1 MKGEIKLARKKTSKD
16 YDIEEKLE
24 YIGLDLENIPK
35 KFMEFEPLEFRVPKS
50 YDEKQYK
57 QYRYVPVN
65 DIQILITPT
74 NRSDDL
80 KMKYKKAQPF
90 FEYLDSEHEENIEN
104 YTTFLRMLRQ
114 MNVSDIEKIEK
125 EQDNL
130 NKKIPFKVK
139 FEGNYLWQ
147 IYYSENTKKYFM
159 LVPTE
164 DTDYSTF
171 FYLIKKQIEDNP
183 NDKIFVPIRNL
194 SYSTKYFKKSEFE
207 DISNYLWLFTKDWPF
222 IYEVY
227 NKKDEMNIIVVG
239 ETEVYEN
246 IKSQYRIKIKSEKEA
261 KQLYRLLKAMFI
273 LQTEL
278 PEYYTFKTNIN
289 KKGSIDFYHEDDI
302 IEYENMPQWISEEC
316 KKGIPKNE
324 MAEEVIEESNIK
336 LEKLKVIAKQQ
347 EEEYLAKEKQ
357 ITTFL
362 ECKKSFFGKFK
373 YYFKYGKKKNKEII
387 EEKIEEEK
395 EVSPKHKN
403 EEFHKKDNY
412 TIEELIEIYKKYE
425 EKENLLKNIVMDINA
440 LKLKN
445 KNTKKKIENATAFIK
460 EIDSH
465 KKSIFEFWKYSNKDE
480 VATLTE
486 GETEE
491 VNIIKKISKVF
502 NYKDDFEEF
511 GKTMD
516 KVQRKALSKK
526 ETDSVF
532 LTTTNLINI
541 INKVKNNEVSK
552 KDIEQNLKELKEE
565 AEDEE
570 ILMENEE
577 FNIFGGVLKE
587 STKISKLANKKHR
600 ETLKNKFN
608 ILEIDKTTKPLGY
621 KLSLEQI
628 IEQIKQAI
636 NKVVVS
642 EDLPIYKAME
652 NEKIIPNYFNIF
664 NINPD
669 DEVKQL
675 LKLEGNKAKLYKFN
689 LIRGINAISYTNCIF
704 YDNQNKTLPIGQ
716 DVSSKILIDM
726 SKMKLKLK
734 EKKVF
739 KILEFEDEKDDFS
752 NIKIKT
758 IMLVEYDASIKQK
771 TKKESAT

>member
-1 MKGEIKLARKKTSKD
+1 MARKKTSKD

-324 MAEEVIEESNIK
+324 VAEEVIEESNIK

-565 AEDEE
+565 AEDEN

>member
-1 MKGEIKLARKKTSKD
+1 MARKKTSKD

-222 IYEVY
+222 IYELY

-316 KKGIPKNE
+316 KKGIPKNK

-565 AEDEE
+565 AEDEN

-577 FNIFGGVLKE
+577 FNIFGGALKE
-587 STKISKLANKKHR
+587 PTKISKLANKKHR

>member
-1 MKGEIKLARKKTSKD
+1 MSKNKVKREYKKKK
-16 YDIEEKLE
+16 KLE
-24 YIGLDLENIPK
+24 YIGLDLDNIPD
-35 KFMEFEPLEFRVPKS
+35 KFMEFEPLEFRIPKF

-80 KMKYKKAQPF
+80 KLKYKKAQPF

-104 YTTFLRMLRQ
+104 YTTFLRMLKDV
-114 MNVSDIEKIEK
+114 NVDDIEKIEE
-125 EQDNL
+125 EQEKL
-130 NKKIPFKVK
+130 NQKIPFKIK

-147 IYYSENTKKYFM
+147 IYYSEHTNKYFM

-164 DTDYSTF
+164 DSDYSTF
-171 FYLIKKQIEDNP
+171 FYLIKKQIENNA
-183 NDKIFVPIRNL
+183 NDKIFVPVRNL
-194 SYSTKYFKKSEFE
+194 NYSTKYFKKSEFE

-227 NKKDEMNIIVVG
+227 NKKNEMSLIIIG

-246 IKSQYRIKIKSEKEA
+246 IKSPYRIKIRNEKEA
-261 KQLYRLLKAMFI
+261 RQLYRKLKAMFI

-289 KKGSIDFYHEDDI
+289 RKGSIDFYHGDNI
-302 IEYENMPQWISEEC
+302 IEYENMSQWINEEC
-316 KKGIPKNE
+316 KMGIPKNE
-324 MAEEVIEESNIK
+324 VAEEVIEESNNK
-336 LEKLKVIAKQQ
+336 LEKLKNIAKKQ

-373 YYFKYGKKKNKEII
+373 YYFKYGKKKNKEIV
-387 EEKIEEEK
+387 EEKLEEE
-395 EVSPKHKN
+395 ENVPQKHKTK
-403 EEFHKKDNY
+403 EFHKKDNY

-460 EIDSH
+460 EIDNH

-491 VNIIKKISKVF
+491 VNIIKKITKTF

-516 KVQRKALSKK
+516 KVQRKALNKN
-526 ETDSVF
+526 ETDGVF
-532 LTTTNLINI
+532 LTTTNILDILNS
-541 INKVKNNEVSK
+541 VKNNEVSK

-565 AEDEE
+565 AEDEN
-570 ILMENEE
+570 ILMENED
-577 FNIFGGVLKE
+577 FNIFGGALKE
-587 STKISKLANKKHR
+587 STKVSKIANKKHR
-600 ETLKNKFN
+600 ETQKNKFN
-608 ILEIDKTTKPLGY
+608 ILDIDKTTKPLGY
-621 KLSLEQI
+621 KLSLEQA
-628 IEQIKQAI
+628 IEQIKKAI
-636 NKVVVS
+636 SKVVVS
-642 EDLPIYKAME
+642 EDLPVYKAME
-652 NEKIIPNYFNIF
+652 NEKIIPTYFNVF
-664 NINPD
+664 NINPEE
-669 DEVKQL
+669 EVKKL

-689 LIRGINAISYTNCIF
+689 LIRGINAVSFTNCIF
-704 YDNQNKTLPIGQ
+704 YDNQNKTLPVGQ
-716 DVSSKILIDM
+716 DISNKILIDM
-726 SKMKLKLK
+726 TKMKLKLK

-739 KILEFEDEKDDFS
+739 KVLEFEDEQNDFS
-752 NIKIKT
+752 NVKIKT
-758 IMLVEYDASIKQK
+758 IMLVEYNTEIKQK
-771 TKKESAT
+771 TNKN

>member
-1 MKGEIKLARKKTSKD
+1 
-16 YDIEEKLE
+16 
-24 YIGLDLENIPK
+24 
-35 KFMEFEPLEFRVPKS
+35 
-50 YDEKQYK
+50 
-57 QYRYVPVN
+57 
-65 DIQILITPT
+65 
-74 NRSDDL
+74 
-80 KMKYKKAQPF
+80 
-90 FEYLDSEHEENIEN
+90 
-104 YTTFLRMLRQ
+104 
-114 MNVSDIEKIEK
+114 
-125 EQDNL
+125 
-130 NKKIPFKVK
+130 
-139 FEGNYLWQ
+139 
-147 IYYSENTKKYFM
+147 M

-171 FYLIKKQIEDNP
+171 FYLVKKQIEN
-183 NDKIFVPIRNL
+183 NLEDKIFVPIRNL
-194 SYSTKYFKKSEFE
+194 NYSATFFKKSEFE
-207 DISNYLWLFTKDWPF
+207 DILNYLWLLTKDWPF

-227 NKKDEMNIIVVG
+227 NNKNEMNLIIIG

-246 IKSQYRIKIKSEKEA
+246 IKSPYRIKIKTEKEA
-261 KQLYRLLKAMFI
+261 KKFYRLLKAMFI

-289 KKGSIDFYHEDDI
+289 KKGSIDFYHEDEI
-302 IEYENMPQWISEEC
+302 IKYENMPKWISEEC

-324 MAEEVIEESNIK
+324 VAEELIEESNIK
-336 LEKLKVIAKQQ
+336 LEKLKTIAKQQ
-347 EEEYLAKEKQ
+347 EAEYLAKEKQ

-373 YYFKYGKKKNKEII
+373 YYFKYGKKKNKVII
-387 EEKIEEEK
+387 EEKKEEEK
-395 EVSPKHKN
+395 DILPKHKK
-403 EEFHKKDNY
+403 EEFLEKDNY

-425 EKENLLKNIVMDINA
+425 EKENILKNIVMDINA

-532 LTTTNLINI
+532 LTSTNLLDIL
-541 INKVKNNEVSK
+541 NKVKNNEVSK

-570 ILMENEE
+570 ILIENEE

-600 ETLKNKFN
+600 ETRKNKFN
-608 ILEIDKTTKPLGY
+608 ILEIDKTTKSLGY
-621 KLSLEQI
+621 KLSLEQS

-652 NEKIIPNYFNIF
+652 NEKIIPNYFNVF

-669 DEVKQL
+669 EEVKNL
-675 LKLEGNKAKLYKFN
+675 LKLDGSKAKLYKFN
-689 LIRGINAISYTNCIF
+689 LIRGINAVSFANCIF

-716 DVSSKILIDM
+716 DISSKILIDM
-726 SKMKLKLK
+726 TKMKLKLK
-734 EKKVF
+734 EKKIF
-739 KILEFEDEKDDFS
+739 KLLEFEDEKDDFS
-752 NIKIKT
+752 NVKLKT
-758 IMLVEYDASIKQK
+758 IMLIEYNVEP
-771 TKKESAT
+771 KKKSNKN

>member
-1 MKGEIKLARKKTSKD
+1 MARKKTSKD

-227 NKKDEMNIIVVG
+227 NKKNEMNVIIVG

-246 IKSQYRIKIKSEKEA
+246 IKSPYRIKIRSEKEA

-324 MAEEVIEESNIK
+324 VAEEVIEESNIK

-565 AEDEE
+565 AEDEN

-577 FNIFGGVLKE
+577 FNIFGGALKE
-587 STKISKLANKKHR
+587 PTKISKLANKKHR

>member
-1 MKGEIKLARKKTSKD
+1 MSKKKVKRE

-24 YIGLDLENIPK
+24 YIGLDLDNIPD
-35 KFMEFEPLEFRVPKS
+35 KFMEFEPLEFRIPKF

-80 KMKYKKAQPF
+80 KLKYKKAQPF

-104 YTTFLRMLRQ
+104 YTTFLRMLKDV
-114 MNVSDIEKIEK
+114 NVDDIEKIEE
-125 EQDNL
+125 EQEKL
-130 NKKIPFKVK
+130 NQKIPFKIK

-147 IYYSENTKKYFM
+147 IYYSEHTNNYFM

-164 DTDYSTF
+164 DSDYSTF
-171 FYLIKKQIEDNP
+171 FYLIKKQIENNA
-183 NDKIFVPIRNL
+183 NDKIFVPVRNL
-194 SYSTKYFKKSEFE
+194 NYSTKYFKKSEFE

-227 NKKDEMNIIVVG
+227 NKKNEMSLIIIG

-246 IKSQYRIKIKSEKEA
+246 IKSPYRIKIRNEKEA
-261 KQLYRLLKAMFI
+261 RQLYRKLKAMFI

-289 KKGSIDFYHEDDI
+289 RKGSIDFYHGDNI
-302 IEYENMPQWISEEC
+302 IEYENMSQWINEEC
-316 KKGIPKNE
+316 KMGIPKNE
-324 MAEEVIEESNIK
+324 VAEEVIEESNNK
-336 LEKLKVIAKQQ
+336 LEKLKNIAKKQ

-373 YYFKYGKKKNKEII
+373 YYFKYGKKKNKEIV
-387 EEKIEEEK
+387 EEKLEEE
-395 EVSPKHKN
+395 ENVPQKHKTK
-403 EEFHKKDNY
+403 EFHKKDNY

-460 EIDSH
+460 EIDNH

-491 VNIIKKISKVF
+491 VNIIKKITKTF

-516 KVQRKALSKK
+516 KVQRKALNKN
-526 ETDSVF
+526 ETDGVF
-532 LTTTNLINI
+532 LTTTNILDILNS
-541 INKVKNNEVSK
+541 VKNNEVSK

-565 AEDEE
+565 AEDEN
-570 ILMENEE
+570 ILMENED
-577 FNIFGGVLKE
+577 FNIFGGALKE
-587 STKISKLANKKHR
+587 STKVSKIANKKHR
-600 ETLKNKFN
+600 ETQKNKFN
-608 ILEIDKTTKPLGY
+608 ILDIDKTTKPLGY
-621 KLSLEQI
+621 KLSLEQA
-628 IEQIKQAI
+628 IEQIKKAI
-636 NKVVVS
+636 SKVVVS
-642 EDLPIYKAME
+642 EDLPVYKAME
-652 NEKIIPNYFNIF
+652 NEKIIPTYFNVF
-664 NINPD
+664 NINPEE
-669 DEVKQL
+669 EVKKL

-689 LIRGINAISYTNCIF
+689 LIRGINAVSFTNCIF
-704 YDNQNKTLPIGQ
+704 YDNQNKTLPVGQ
-716 DVSSKILIDM
+716 DISNKILIDM
-726 SKMKLKLK
+726 TKMKLKLK

-739 KILEFEDEKDDFS
+739 KVLEFEDEQNDFS
-752 NIKIKT
+752 NVKIKT
-758 IMLVEYDASIKQK
+758 IMLVEYNTEIKQK
-771 TKKESAT
+771 TNKN

>member
-1 MKGEIKLARKKTSKD
+1 MARKKTSKD

-227 NKKDEMNIIVVG
+227 NKKNEMNVIIVG

-246 IKSQYRIKIKSEKEA
+246 IKSPYRIKIRSEKEA

-324 MAEEVIEESNIK
+324 VAEEVIEESNIK

>member
-1 MKGEIKLARKKTSKD
+1 MSKKKVKRE

-24 YIGLDLENIPK
+24 YIGLDLDNIPD
-35 KFMEFEPLEFRVPKS
+35 KFMEFEPLEFRIPKF

-80 KMKYKKAQPF
+80 KLKYKKAQPF

-104 YTTFLRMLRQ
+104 YTTFLRMLKDV
-114 MNVSDIEKIEK
+114 NVDDIEKIEE
-125 EQDNL
+125 EQEKL
-130 NKKIPFKVK
+130 NQKIPFKIK

-147 IYYSENTKKYFM
+147 IYYSEHTNNYFM

-164 DTDYSTF
+164 DSDYSTF
-171 FYLIKKQIEDNP
+171 FYLIKKQIENNA
-183 NDKIFVPIRNL
+183 NDKIFVPVRNL
-194 SYSTKYFKKSEFE
+194 NYSTKYFKKSEFE

-227 NKKDEMNIIVVG
+227 NKKNEMSLIIIG

-246 IKSQYRIKIKSEKEA
+246 IKSPYRIKIRNEKEA
-261 KQLYRLLKAMFI
+261 RQLYRKLKAMFI

-289 KKGSIDFYHEDDI
+289 RKGSIDFYHGDNI
-302 IEYENMPQWISEEC
+302 IEYENMSQWINEEC
-316 KKGIPKNE
+316 KMGIPKNE
-324 MAEEVIEESNIK
+324 VAEEVIEESNNK
-336 LEKLKVIAKQQ
+336 LEKLKNIAKKQ

-373 YYFKYGKKKNKEII
+373 YYFKYGKKKNKEIV
-387 EEKIEEEK
+387 EEKLEEE
-395 EVSPKHKN
+395 ENVPQKHKTK
-403 EEFHKKDNY
+403 EFHKKDNY

-460 EIDSH
+460 EIDNH

-491 VNIIKKISKVF
+491 VNIIKKITKTF

-516 KVQRKALSKK
+516 KVQRKALNKN
-526 ETDSVF
+526 ETDGVF
-532 LTTTNLINI
+532 LTTTNILDILNC
-541 INKVKNNEVSK
+541 VKNNEVSK

-565 AEDEE
+565 AEDEN
-570 ILMENEE
+570 ILMENED
-577 FNIFGGVLKE
+577 FNIFGGALKE
-587 STKISKLANKKHR
+587 STKVSKIANKKHR
-600 ETLKNKFN
+600 ETQKNKFN
-608 ILEIDKTTKPLGY
+608 ILDIDKTTKPLGY
-621 KLSLEQI
+621 KLSLEQA
-628 IEQIKQAI
+628 IEQIKKAI
-636 NKVVVS
+636 SKVVVS
-642 EDLPIYKAME
+642 EDLPVYKAME
-652 NEKIIPNYFNIF
+652 NEKIIPTYFNVF
-664 NINPD
+664 NINPEE
-669 DEVKQL
+669 EVKKL

-689 LIRGINAISYTNCIF
+689 LIRGINAVSFTNCIF
-704 YDNQNKTLPIGQ
+704 YDNQNKTLPVGQ
-716 DVSSKILIDM
+716 DISNKILIDM
-726 SKMKLKLK
+726 TKMKLKLK

-739 KILEFEDEKDDFS
+739 KVLEFEDEQNDFS
-752 NIKIKT
+752 NVKIKT
-758 IMLVEYDASIKQK
+758 IMLVEYNTEIKQK
-771 TKKESAT
+771 TNKN

>member
-1 MKGEIKLARKKTSKD
+1 MKGEFKLAKRKINKD

-24 YIGLDLENIPK
+24 YIGLNLDNIPD
-35 KFMEFEPLEFRVPKS
+35 KFMEFEPLEFRIPKS
-50 YDEKQYK
+50 YDEKQQYK
-57 QYRYVPVN
+57 QYRYVPIN
-65 DIQILITPT
+65 EIQILITPT

-80 KMKYKKAQPF
+80 KMKYKKAQPL

-125 EQDNL
+125 EQDKL

-194 SYSTKYFKKSEFE
+194 SYSTKYLKKSEFE

-324 MAEEVIEESNIK
+324 VAEEVIEESNIK

-445 KNTKKKIENATAFIK
+445 KNLKKK
-460 EIDSH
+460 
-465 KKSIFEFWKYSNKDE
+465 
-480 VATLTE
+480 
-486 GETEE
+486 
-491 VNIIKKISKVF
+491 
-502 NYKDDFEEF
+502 
-511 GKTMD
+511 M
-516 KVQRKALSKK
+516 Q
-526 ETDSVF
+526 
-532 LTTTNLINI
+532 
-541 INKVKNNEVSK
+541 
-552 KDIEQNLKELKEE
+552 
-565 AEDEE
+565 
-570 ILMENEE
+570 
-577 FNIFGGVLKE
+577 
-587 STKISKLANKKHR
+587 
-600 ETLKNKFN
+600 
-608 ILEIDKTTKPLGY
+608 
-621 KLSLEQI
+621 
-628 IEQIKQAI
+628 
-636 NKVVVS
+636 
-642 EDLPIYKAME
+642 
-652 NEKIIPNYFNIF
+652 
-664 NINPD
+664 
-669 DEVKQL
+669 QL
-675 LKLEGNKAKLYKFN
+675 LLRK
-689 LIRGINAISYTNCIF
+689 
-704 YDNQNKTLPIGQ
+704 
-716 DVSSKILIDM
+716 
-726 SKMKLKLK
+726 
-734 EKKVF
+734 
-739 KILEFEDEKDDFS
+739 
-752 NIKIKT
+752 
-758 IMLVEYDASIKQK
+758 
-771 TKKESAT
+771 

>member
-1 MKGEIKLARKKTSKD
+1 MARKKASKD

-565 AEDEE
+565 AEDEN

-577 FNIFGGVLKE
+577 FNIFGGALKE
-587 STKISKLANKKHR
+587 PTKISKLANKKHR

-758 IMLVEYDASIKQK
+758 IMLVEYDANIKQK
-771 TKKESAT
+771 VKN

>member
-1 MKGEIKLARKKTSKD
+1 MARKKTNKG

-24 YIGLDLENIPK
+24 YIGLDLDNIPE
-35 KFMEFEPLEFRVPKS
+35 KFMEFEPLEFRIPKF

-65 DIQILITPT
+65 EIQILITPT

-80 KMKYKKAQPF
+80 KIKYKKAQPF
-90 FEYLDSEHEENIEN
+90 FEYLDSESEENIEN
-104 YTTFLRMLRQ
+104 YTTFLRMLRY
-114 MNVSDIEKIEK
+114 MNIDDIEKIEQ
-125 EQDNL
+125 EQDSL

-147 IYYSENTKKYFM
+147 IYYSEHTNKYFM

-164 DTDYSTF
+164 DADYSTL
-171 FYLIKKQIEDNP
+171 FYLIKKQIENNP
-183 NDKIFVPIRNL
+183 DDKIFVPVRNL

-207 DISNYLWLFTKDWPF
+207 DLANYLWLFTKDWPF

-227 NKKDEMNIIVVG
+227 NKKNEMNVIIVG

-246 IKSQYRIKIKSEKEA
+246 IKSPYRIKIKNEKEA
-261 KQLYRLLKAMFI
+261 RQLYRLLKAMFI

-278 PEYYTFKTNIN
+278 PEYYNFRTNIN
-289 KKGSIDFYHEDDI
+289 RKGSIDFSHEGNI
-302 IEYENMPQWISEEC
+302 IEYETMPQWISEEC
-316 KKGIPKNE
+316 KIGIPKNE
-324 MAEEVIEESNIK
+324 VAEELIDESNKK
-336 LEKLKVIAKQQ
+336 LEKLKIIAKQQ
-347 EEEYLAKEKQ
+347 EEEYLSKEKQ

-387 EEKIEEEK
+387 EEDIEEE
-395 EVSPKHKN
+395 ENIPQKHKN
-403 EEFHKKDNY
+403 KEFSKKENY

-425 EKENLLKNIVMDINA
+425 EKENILKNILMDINA

-491 VNIIKKISKVF
+491 VNIIKKITKTF

-516 KVQRKALSKK
+516 KVQRKALTKS

-532 LTTTNLINI
+532 LTTTNLLDI
-541 INKVKNNEVSK
+541 INKVKNNEISK

-565 AEDEE
+565 AEDED
-570 ILMENEE
+570 ILMENED

-600 ETLKNKFN
+600 ETQKNKYN

-621 KLSLEQI
+621 KLALEQT
-628 IEQIKQAI
+628 IERIKQSI

-642 EDLPIYKAME
+642 EDLPVYRAME

-669 DEVKQL
+669 EEVKQL
-675 LKLEGNKAKLYKFN
+675 IKLKGNKAKLYKFN
-689 LIRGINAISYTNCIF
+689 LIRGINAISFTNCIF
-704 YDNQNKTLPIGQ
+704 YDNQNKTLPVGQ
-716 DVSSKILIDM
+716 DMSSKILIDM
-726 SKMKLKLK
+726 TKMKLKLK
-734 EKKVF
+734 EKQIFKV
-739 KILEFEDEKDDFS
+739 LEFEDEKDDFS
-752 NIKIKT
+752 NVKIKT
-758 IMLVEYDASIKQK
+758 IMLVEYDTNVKQK
-771 TKKESAT
+771 IAKN

>member
-1 MKGEIKLARKKTSKD
+1 MKGEIKLARKKASKD

-565 AEDEE
+565 AEDEN

-577 FNIFGGVLKE
+577 FNIFGGALKE
-587 STKISKLANKKHR
+587 PTKISKLANKKHR

-758 IMLVEYDASIKQK
+758 IMLVEYDANIKQK
-771 TKKESAT
+771 VKN

>member
-1 MKGEIKLARKKTSKD
+1 MARKKTSKD

-324 MAEEVIEESNIK
+324 VAEEVIEESNIK

-565 AEDEE
+565 AEDEN

-577 FNIFGGVLKE
+577 FNIFGGALKE
-587 STKISKLANKKHR
+587 PTKISKLANKKHR

>member
-1 MKGEIKLARKKTSKD
+1 MARKKTSKD

-222 IYEVY
+222 IYELY
-227 NKKDEMNIIVVG
+227 NKKNEMNVIIVG

-246 IKSQYRIKIKSEKEA
+246 IKSPYRIKIRSEKEA

-324 MAEEVIEESNIK
+324 VAEEVIEESNIK

>member
-114 MNVSDIEKIEK
+114 INVSDIEKIEK

-758 IMLVEYDASIKQK
+758 IMLVEYDANIKQK
-771 TKKESAT
+771 VKN

>member
-1 MKGEIKLARKKTSKD
+1 MAKRKINKD

-24 YIGLDLENIPK
+24 YIGLNLDNIPD
-35 KFMEFEPLEFRVPKS
+35 KFMEFEPLEFRIPKS
-50 YDEKQYK
+50 YDEKQQYK
-57 QYRYVPVN
+57 QYRYVPIN
-65 DIQILITPT
+65 EIQILITPT

-80 KMKYKKAQPF
+80 KMKYKKAQPL

-125 EQDNL
+125 EQDKL

-289 KKGSIDFYHEDDI
+289 KKGSIDFYHEDEI

-316 KKGIPKNE
+316 KIGIPKNE
-324 MAEEVIEESNIK
+324 VAEEFIEESNIK
-336 LEKLKVIAKQQ
+336 LEKLKTIAKQQ

-373 YYFKYGKKKNKEII
+373 YYFKYGKKKNKEVVQ
-387 EEKIEEEK
+387 EIEEE
-395 EVSPKHKN
+395 ENLPAKHKN
-403 EEFHKKDNY
+403 KEFHKKENY

-425 EKENLLKNIVMDINA
+425 EKENVLKNIVMDINA

-570 ILMENEE
+570 ILIENEE

-621 KLSLEQI
+621 KLSLEQS

-642 EDLPIYKAME
+642 EDLPVYKAME
-652 NEKIIPNYFNIF
+652 NEKIIPNYFNVF

-669 DEVKQL
+669 DEAKQL

-726 SKMKLKLK
+726 SKMKLKLN

>member
-1 MKGEIKLARKKTSKD
+1 MARKKTSKD

-114 MNVSDIEKIEK
+114 INVSDIEKIEK

-758 IMLVEYDASIKQK
+758 IMLVEYDANIKQK
-771 TKKESAT
+771 VKN

>member
-114 MNVSDIEKIEK
+114 INVSDIEKIEK

>member
-194 SYSTKYFKKSEFE
+194 SYSTKYLKKSEFE

-227 NKKDEMNIIVVG
+227 NKKDEMSIIVVG

-246 IKSQYRIKIKSEKEA
+246 IKSPYRIKIRSEKEA

-621 KLSLEQI
+621 KLSLEQS

-642 EDLPIYKAME
+642 EDLPVYKAME
-652 NEKIIPNYFNIF
+652 NEKIIPNYFNVF

-669 DEVKQL
+669 DEAKQL

>member
-1 MKGEIKLARKKTSKD
+1 MARKKASKD

-24 YIGLDLENIPK
+24 YIGLDLNNIPE
-35 KFMEFEPLEFRVPKS
+35 KFMEFEPLEFRIPKS